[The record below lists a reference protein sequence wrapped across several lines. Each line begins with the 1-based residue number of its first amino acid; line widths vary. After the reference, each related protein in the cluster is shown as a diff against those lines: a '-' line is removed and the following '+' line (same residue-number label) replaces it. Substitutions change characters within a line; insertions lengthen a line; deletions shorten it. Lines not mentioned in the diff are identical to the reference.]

1 MGDKKDEYNPE
12 NAAHRAIAA
21 KIVEKRSR
29 LSERQKTDLAAAM
42 NAGNLAKAQAIL
54 KTVR

>member
-1 MGDKKDEYNPE
+1 MGDKKNEYNPE

-42 NAGNLAKAQAIL
+42 NAGNLAKAQEIL
-54 KTVR
+54 KNVR